1 MPAEL
6 TCRSYAKIN
15 LYLDVLA
22 RRPDGFHNIE
32 TIFQTVGLWD
42 ELTLTS
48 QPSGIALECSVPCLG
63 TGPDNL
69 VHRAA
74 TLLQDRTGCT
84 RGAHIILKKN
94 IPIAA
99 GLAGGSGNAAACL
112 VALNDLWELEL
123 PPETLSECALEL
135 GSDVPYCMLGGTAAA
150 TGRGEELAPLDAL
163 AETWFVLV
171 HPQLHVSAAQVY
183 GSPLLRRNSEERA
196 DGRTAGFQ
204 HAIDLLGA
212 GDWPGL
218 IFNTMEEPVFHDYPE
233 LAQLKARL
241 LEAGCCA
248 AVMSGSGPTVFGVA
262 ASEALAR
269 TAARTLHGHTT
280 SVVPCVAM
288 GLALTG

>member
-1 MPAEL
+1 MSAEL
-6 TCRSYAKIN
+6 RCRSYAKIN
-15 LYLDVLA
+15 VYLDVLN

-42 ELTLTS
+42 ELVCTA
-48 QPSGIALECSVPCLG
+48 QPSGLVLECSVPGLSN
-63 TGPDNL
+63 GPDNL

-84 RGAHIILKKN
+84 KGAHLILKKN

-112 VALNDLWELEL
+112 VVLNDLWGLEL
-123 PPETLSECALEL
+123 SPETLREYALEL

-171 HPQLHVSAAQVY
+171 HPPLHVSAAQVY
-183 GSPLLRRNSEERA
+183 GSPLLRRNSQEPTA
-196 DGRTAGFQ
+196 GRTTGFQ
-204 HAIDLLGA
+204 RAIDLLGA
-212 GDWPGL
+212 GDLPGL

-233 LAQLKARL
+233 LAQLKGHL
-241 LEAGCCA
+241 LDAGCSA
-248 AVMSGSGPTVFGVA
+248 AAMSGSGPTVFGVA
-262 ASEALAR
+262 ASETQAR
-269 TAARTLHGHTT
+269 TVVRTLHEHTT

-288 GLALTG
+288 GLALTR